1 MSASDSQSSIEGE
14 SNYEKL
20 QDTLKFYAKAVTNLQ
35 ATRSE

>member
-20 QDTLKFYAKAVTNLQ
+20 QNILKFYAKAVTNLQ